1 VFNDSTEFVVRINAT
16 TQFLQ
21 NVENL
26 QVCDFFKAYFKD
38 STTLPGIIPTRFFE
52 KSKEMYISYHPNDGF
67 LWVLSFTDT
76 DNAEKWVN
84 DYVQLNSKSGQIQS
98 RKESGNVIYSIE
110 NKAGNSHSVTENSGL
125 VIMAK
130 SAEGCRRTVKKIT
143 ARIADAANNQKQL
156 IMTDKLASR
165 DAAANIFVNFS
176 KFPMAEFPFFSD
188 HGWAV
193 FDMWIKNHSLLINGL
208 SSGIQPQGY
217 LKSVS
222 GVIPSKPTVENV
234 VPAQIRN
241 FLQLSY
247 NKQLPLFTAIKESS
261 GTKFRKTYGISMEE
275 FFERVF
281 ANEIVKFTTNEKHDI
296 VGLKIKGQSTT
307 EFNLKNMVETAS
319 RQMTEAVEHKYRFDE
334 QTQFSIFQAPW
345 DDITGMVFGKAFSL
359 KSAKYMAISSDYLF
373 ISPDMDALQ
382 KVLTAN
388 VLQQTLASSVDYQ
401 VIKDQKASSSN
412 IVLFQQRGSELDML
426 NYWLSE
432 KPYQSIMSVL
442 NGFSYSFLWQISTD
456 LQKPYHNI
464 VVNFGQQKT
473 TASTN
478 FEWKSRLESSSV
490 FKPVV
495 VTINPDNVSEIV
507 VQDSSHIVYLLNRQ
521 GRILWQKQLD
531 GLILSDIHQV
541 DRHKNGKLQLL
552 FNTASTLYL
561 LDRNGNDT
569 ERYPFT
575 FKSPATTGLGL
586 FDYDKNK
593 NYRIAIPHADRTL
606 SMIDIEG
613 NNIEG
618 WNFKRT
624 DAVLT
629 TPVQHFRIG
638 IKDYLLLG
646 DTLRIYILDRR
657 GDQRIKPSELKGKAT
672 NSPFY
677 YSVSRNRWFTST
689 HQGQL
694 MSVSIDGTVRHEK
707 LFDVSKNHVYI
718 YADFSIDGKGNHIF
732 VDKNR
737 LIVADNQG
745 KQMFTHVFRGDI
757 IDVPSMYRFS
767 AKKRGLGIVDRTD
780 KKVFLFD
787 QNGKQFPGF
796 PKHGITPFTIT
807 RYTSE
812 SDFHLL
818 VGHID
823 GFIYDIKIE

>member
-1 VFNDSTEFVVRINAT
+1 
-16 TQFLQ
+16 
-21 NVENL
+21 
-26 QVCDFFKAYFKD
+26 
-38 STTLPGIIPTRFFE
+38 
-52 KSKEMYISYHPNDGF
+52 
-67 LWVLSFTDT
+67 
-76 DNAEKWVN
+76 
-84 DYVQLNSKSGQIQS
+84 
-98 RKESGNVIYSIE
+98 
-110 NKAGNSHSVTENSGL
+110 
-125 VIMAK
+125 
-130 SAEGCRRTVKKIT
+130 
-143 ARIADAANNQKQL
+143 
-156 IMTDKLASR
+156 
-165 DAAANIFVNFS
+165 
-176 KFPMAEFPFFSD
+176 
-188 HGWAV
+188 
-193 FDMWIKNHSLLINGL
+193 
-208 SSGIQPQGY
+208 
-217 LKSVS
+217 
-222 GVIPSKPTVENV
+222 
-234 VPAQIRN
+234 
-241 FLQLSY
+241 
-247 NKQLPLFTAIKESS
+247 
-261 GTKFRKTYGISMEE
+261 
-275 FFERVF
+275 
-281 ANEIVKFTTNEKHDI
+281 
-296 VGLKIKGQSTT
+296 
-307 EFNLKNMVETAS
+307 
-319 RQMTEAVEHKYRFDE
+319 
-334 QTQFSIFQAPW
+334 
-345 DDITGMVFGKAFSL
+345 
-359 KSAKYMAISSDYLF
+359 
-373 ISPDMDALQ
+373 
-382 KVLTAN
+382 
-388 VLQQTLASSVDYQ
+388 
-401 VIKDQKASSSN
+401 
-412 IVLFQQRGSELDML
+412 ML